1 MCLPLPLQGEN
12 GKCPSSSTVQNITT
26 LKVPSFDH
34 APYRAG
40 SEHAKLAVCVGMR
53 GAGGWVAGWA
63 QPWLGHYYAC
73 CIMREKCCAPHVGS
87 P

>member
-53 GAGGWVAGWA
+53 GAGGWVAGWVGGRSPGLA
-63 QPWLGHYYAC
+63 
-73 CIMREKCCAPHVGS
+73 ITMRAVLCVRSAARRM
-87 P
+87 